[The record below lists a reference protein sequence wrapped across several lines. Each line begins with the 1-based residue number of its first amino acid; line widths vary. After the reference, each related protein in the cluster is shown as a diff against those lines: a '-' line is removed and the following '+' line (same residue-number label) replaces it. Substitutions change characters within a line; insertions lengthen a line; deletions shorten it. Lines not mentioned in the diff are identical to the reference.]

1 MHIRT
6 EHGLCNSNEEY
17 LVKYENHIIRLSSTE
32 LYDFIKEYNK
42 LYNKKHF
49 KNEKVNVN
57 ISLLNSLNNQKNELS
72 L

>member
-17 LVKYENHIIRLSSTE
+17 IVKYENHIIRLSSNE
-32 LYDFIKEYNK
+32 LYDFIKEHNK
-42 LYNKKHF
+42 LYNKKNF

-57 ISLLNSLNNQKNELS
+57 ISLLNSLKN
-72 L
+72 

>member
-17 LVKYENHIIRLSSTE
+17 IVKYGNHIIRLSSNE

-42 LYNKKHF
+42 LYNKKNF